1 MMYLMEKEM
10 TLPIIRSI
18 LVACVL
24 LLVSSVAGAATKG
37 RIIPEG
43 AVSLMKNGTVAKF
56 TEQTVLDENALI
68 ACEGSCL
75 VKMRGI
81 SLVAPDRTKFAVK
94 DSGGMVN
101 LYVEQ
106 GRVGFVLAD
115 PGQAFAFYIPDGRY
129 LQTEGFIVPAS
140 TDKSVKGF
148 VNVTDASVEIGM
160 ERGSMIVRT
169 EDGTETVHAGQS
181 IRLAQADVPSVAGP
195 GVGTEANSPKSE
207 AVPVWSSMS
216 TGQQITA
223 VAVGAAAGAWVAS
236 ETFLD
241 TSSNPH
247 PASPNQ

>member
-1 MMYLMEKEM
+1 M
-10 TLPIIRSI
+10 TFHIIRTIIVTCSI
-18 LVACVL
+18 LLIA
-24 LLVSSVAGAATKG
+24 SAAAAVTKG

-43 AVSLMKNGTVAKF
+43 TVSLQKNGTVAQY

-68 ACEGSCL
+68 ACDGACM
-75 VKMRGI
+75 VKMQGI
-81 SLVAPDRTKFAVK
+81 SLVALDRTKFAVK
-94 DSGGMVN
+94 ESSGMIN

-106 GRVGFVLAD
+106 GRVSFVLAD
-115 PGQAFAFYIPDGRY
+115 PGQTFAFYIPDGRY
-129 LQTEGFIVPAS
+129 LQTEGFIVPAA

-169 EDGTETVHAGQS
+169 EDGSETVDAGQS
-181 IRLAQADVPSVAGP
+181 IILAQADVPSIAAP
-195 GVGTEANSPKSE
+195 GQEKEAKSPKSGF
-207 AVPVWSSMS
+207 VPVWSSMDRW
-216 TGQQITA
+216 QQIT
-223 VAVGAAAGAWVAS
+223 VIAVGAAAGAWVAS